1 MVTGLHFCAA
11 RKQRLWTTIVC
22 RAGFGLLGE
31 AVMSCKRCTSEV
43 KDFNGELGIHFPGLE
58 GLDKPIVWVFPK
70 LTVCLACGFAEFVV
84 PDEPLEQLRN
94 CVPAQSRESAR
105 AS

>member
-1 MVTGLHFCAA
+1 MVHRFTLLCYVERELVDHD
-11 RKQRLWTTIVC
+11 IC
-22 RAGFGLLGE
+22 RAAFGLGE

-43 KDFNGELGIHFPGLE
+43 KNFNGELAIHFPGLK

-70 LTVCLACGFAEFVV
+70 LKVCLVCGFGEFMV
-84 PDEPLEQLRN
+84 PDDQLEQLRN
-94 CVPAQSRESAR
+94 GAVSSQPRGTAR

>member
-1 MVTGLHFCAA
+1 MVTGLYFCAA
-11 RKQRLWTTIVC
+11 RKQRLWTTTVC
-22 RAGFGLLGE
+22 RAAFGLLGE

-43 KDFNGELGIHFPGLE
+43 KHFNGELGIHFPGLE

-84 PDEPLEQLRN
+84 PHEPLEQLRN
-94 CVPAQSRESAR
+94 CVPTQSRESAR

>member
-1 MVTGLHFCAA
+1 
-11 RKQRLWTTIVC
+11 
-22 RAGFGLLGE
+22 
-31 AVMSCKRCTSEV
+31 MSCKRCTSEV
-43 KDFNGELGIHFPGLE
+43 KDFNGELGIHFLGLE

-84 PDEPLEQLRN
+84 PDEPLEQLKN